1 MKMGFAGDNF
11 PKASFASLVGRPMLR
26 FEESLGE
33 GVQLKIGRIQYGM
46 QALMSLFAE
55 GMMTAMLLD
64 SGDGV
69 THCIPVFEG
78 SLIKSAFERLEIA
91 GRHVTNHFIKLLH
104 QRGYAFNSTS
114 DF

>member
-1 MKMGFAGDNF
+1 MN
-11 PKASFASLVGRPMLR
+11 PISN
-26 FEESLGE
+26 
-33 GVQLKIGRIQYGM
+33 KIGMMEVMFEKFQCDRIQYGM

-78 SLIKSAFERLEIA
+78 NVIKNSFERL
-91 GRHVTNHFIKLLH
+91 
-104 QRGYAFNSTS
+104 
-114 DF
+114 